1 VSRADP
7 STAGLWPRAAAF
19 LASRALEASV
29 LGLWQRRTLDLE
41 GCSMR
46 AQLICLRTYL
56 GDAELAARVGH
67 AWSALNRACHHHAYE
82 LAPTAWELD
91 AWFSVVGELIRKT
104 APQGAGQGSAASR
117 PGSAPGADC
126 QLPEGQSCRTRW

>member
-1 VSRADP
+1 MKGEEASPRELLELARGLVCRADS

-19 LASRALEASV
+19 LALRALEASL

-56 GDAELAARVGH
+56 GDAELAARAGH
-67 AWSALNRACHHHAYE
+67 AWSALNRACHHHTYE
-82 LAPTAWELD
+82 LAPTAGELD
-91 AWFSVVGELIRKT
+91 GWFSVVDELVHEVGSS
-104 APQGAGQGSAASR
+104 PAGSHRS
-117 PGSAPGADC
+117 
-126 QLPEGQSCRTRW
+126 

>member
-1 VSRADP
+1 MKVDGASPHELLELARGLVCRADP
-7 STAGLWPRAAAF
+7 STAGLWPRAAAL
-19 LASRALEASV
+19 LALRSLEASV
-29 LGLWQRRTLDLE
+29 LGLWQCRTLDLE

-56 GDAELAARVGH
+56 GDAELAARAGH

-91 AWFSVVGELIRKT
+91 EWFSVVGELIHEVG
-104 APQGAGQGSAASR
+104 APPAAPSR
-117 PGSAPGADC
+117 S
-126 QLPEGQSCRTRW
+126 